1 MKLHMDLGENSYDIV
16 IEHGVLFRAAEHLN
30 LNRRV
35 CVVTD
40 SGVPAKYAATVAAQ
54 CREARIVT
62 FPEGEASKN
71 LDTFSSVLAEM
82 LDAGLTRSDCVV
94 AVGGGVVGDLAG
106 FAASAYMR
114 GIDFYNIPTT
124 LLSQI
129 DSSIGGKVAVDF
141 HGYKNIIGAFHQP
154 KCVLIDPDVLNTL
167 PPRQFANGLA
177 EAIKMAAT
185 SDPVLFELLETGS
198 VRENID
204 TVIERS
210 LRIKK
215 DVVEQD
221 EKETGLR
228 RVLNFG
234 HTLGHAIETCEELGG
249 LYHGE
254 CVGLGMLGMCSDAV
268 RVRIEAVLRRV
279 GLPAEYHG
287 DADRILEAMRHD
299 KKMSGNSIHVVS
311 VTEIGQFT
319 FENIP
324 FETLAARMKNILE

>member
-1 MKLHMDLGENSYDIV
+1 
-16 IEHGVLFRAAEHLN
+16 
-30 LNRRV
+30 
-35 CVVTD
+35 
-40 SGVPAKYAATVAAQ
+40 
-54 CREARIVT
+54 
-62 FPEGEASKN
+62 
-71 LDTFSSVLAEM
+71 
-82 LDAGLTRSDCVV
+82 
-94 AVGGGVVGDLAG
+94 
-106 FAASAYMR
+106 
-114 GIDFYNIPTT
+114 
-124 LLSQI
+124 
-129 DSSIGGKVAVDF
+129 
-141 HGYKNIIGAFHQP
+141 
-154 KCVLIDPDVLNTL
+154 VLNTL

-234 HTLGHAIETCEELGG
+234 HTLGHAIETCEELVG

-311 VTEIGQFT
+311 VPEIGQFT